1 MDEFNDEIIELVDAG
16 TIKYT
21 DLARKLKVPL
31 STVHFRI
38 KKLEKEKVIRHYRAE
53 IDWKKAGFPITAYI
67 FVNIDVDLLKKIE
80 KSQDELLGEFLS
92 MFYVRD
98 GALITGDADIILKI
112 IAKSSEHLKE
122 ILLKGIDA
130 KEGVV
135 RTKTMLVL
143 G

>member
-1 MDEFNDEIIELVDAG
+1 MDEFAEDLISMVDEG
-16 TIKYT
+16 TTKYT
-21 DLARKLKVPL
+21 DIARKMKVPL

-38 KKLEKEKVIRHYRAE
+38 KKLEKEKVIRSYKAD
-53 IDWKKAGFPITAYI
+53 IDWKKAGFPITAFI
-67 FVNIDVDLLKKIE
+67 FVNIDVDLLKRIH
-80 KSQDELLGEFLS
+80 KSQDDLLREFRS
-92 MFYVRD
+92 MLYVRD
-98 GALITGDADIILKI
+98 GELITGDADILLKI

-122 ILLKGIDA
+122 ILLNEIDS

>member
-1 MDEFNDEIIELVDAG
+1 MDEFSEDLITLVDSG
-16 TIKYT
+16 TTKYT
-21 DLARKLKVPL
+21 DIARKLKLPL

-38 KKLEKEKVIRHYRAE
+38 KKLEKEGVIRHYRAE
-53 IDWKKAGFPITAYI
+53 IDWKKAGFPLTAFV

-80 KSQDELLGEFLS
+80 KSQDALLKEFRNLL
-92 MFYVRD
+92 YVRD
-98 GALITGDADIILKI
+98 GELITGDADILLKI

-122 ILLKGIDA
+122 ILLNEIDA